1 MERILV
7 VDDDPA
13 ITSLL
18 RRGLTYEGFT
28 VETASDGPEG
38 LAAVRDRPPALVILD
53 IMLPGLDGIAVL
65 HRLRAAD
72 PRLPILLLTARD
84 APADQ
89 VQGLEQGADD
99 YVVKPFTFE
108 VLLARARALL
118 RRGSAD
124 RAPVLTYSDLRLDT
138 DAHEA
143 SRGGRAIDL
152 TTTEFT
158 LLRQFMEHPRRVL
171 SKDVLL
177 DRVWGYDFGGNA
189 NVLEV
194 YVRQLRQKLEAA
206 GEPRLIHTLRGSGY
220 VLREP

>member
-13 ITSLL
+13 IISLL

-28 VETASDGPEG
+28 VETAADGTEG
-38 LAAVRDRPPALVILD
+38 LAAARDRSPDLVILD
-53 IMLPGLDGIAVL
+53 LMMPGLDGIEVL
-65 HRLRAAD
+65 RRLRAAD

-89 VQGLEQGADD
+89 VEGLEQGADD

-108 VLLARARALL
+108 VLLARTRALL
-118 RRGSAD
+118 RRGAAD
-124 RAPVLTYSDLRLDT
+124 QAPILTFADLRLDT
-138 DAHEA
+138 GAHEA
-143 SRGGRAIDL
+143 VRGGRSIEL
-152 TTTEFT
+152 TATEFA
-158 LLRQFMEHPRRVL
+158 LLHQFMQHPRRVL

-194 YVRQLRQKLEAA
+194 YVRQLRQKLEAG
-206 GEPRLIHTLRGSGY
+206 GETRLIQTLRGSGY
-220 VLREP
+220 VLREA